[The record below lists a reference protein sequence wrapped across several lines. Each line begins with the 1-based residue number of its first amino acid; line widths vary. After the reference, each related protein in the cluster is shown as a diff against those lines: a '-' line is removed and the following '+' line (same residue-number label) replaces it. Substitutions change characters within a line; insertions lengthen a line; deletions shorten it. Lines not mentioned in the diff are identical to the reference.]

1 MLREVRPE
9 KQKNNQTGRR
19 PPQSTEGVVRHAKNA
34 RRSTRDET
42 NTSLRKYRQIQSE
55 IRRRLIWRF
64 IVTFSLLA
72 VIAICVWLLPWFR
85 IQRYVVEGNTFHS
98 TADIVE
104 RAGVPTDTHL
114 INALSGSFKQ
124 IISGRS
130 VDAEERLY
138 ELLPEAESISC
149 VVSFPSTLRIEIEER
164 TPQYRYMGESGWTMI
179 DSAGKVIITGVAD
192 PPSGVPEYRGD
203 IDAVRGKKEG
213 EQLPSAR
220 AELARKTA
228 LLRSD
233 LRRQDEESKDGWTL
247 ADDLASVS
255 LENGQVL
262 FNLDLSGEPR
272 MTDSMVEEH
281 GRILFKLDPEDEDAE
296 EALLWVRNVVRGGAL
311 TGLGDGR
318 IDLSGK
324 QKVFVPD
331 P

>member
-1 MLREVRPE
+1 M
-9 KQKNNQTGRR
+9 
-19 PPQSTEGVVRHAKNA
+19 RHAANPTRPARIKGA

-55 IRRRLIWRF
+55 IRRRLVWRF
-64 IVTFSLLA
+64 VITFTLLA

-85 IQRYVVEGNTFHS
+85 IQRYEVEGNTFHS

-104 RAGVPTDTHL
+104 RAGVPIDTHL
-114 INALSGSFKQ
+114 ISAVNGSLKE

-138 ELLPEAESISC
+138 ELLPEAESITC
-149 VVSFPSTLRIEIEER
+149 VVSFPSTLRIEIAER
-164 TPQYRYMGESGWTMI
+164 TPQYRYLGESGWTMI

-192 PPSGVPEYRGD
+192 PPFGVPEYRGE
-203 IDAVRGKKEG
+203 IDAVWSKKEG
-213 EQLPSAR
+213 ERLPSAR

-233 LRRQDEESKDGWTL
+233 LRRQDEETEDGWTL
-247 ADDLASVS
+247 ADDLATVS
-255 LENGQVL
+255 LENGQVI
-262 FNLDLSGEPR
+262 FSLDLSGEPR
-272 MTDSMVEEH
+272 MTDAVVEEY
-281 GRILFKLDPEDEDAE
+281 GKIFFRLDPEAE
-296 EALLWVRNVVRGGAL
+296 GADEALLWVRNVVRGGAL
-311 TGLGDGR
+311 SGLGDGS